1 MSPRKSHPDSNAM
14 NVQYAWSAFTEL
26 SRRGL
31 YEMLQLRQ
39 QVFIIEQASL
49 YPDIDGND
57 PIALH
62 LTAREENQALIGCL
76 RLLPPGTTNRRP
88 AIGRLAIAKPFRG
101 LRMGNRLMAEGIRK
115 AGELYAD
122 CAIYISAQQHLIPFY
137 SELGFVP
144 RGAPYDEDG
153 ILHVDMILKAPGAG

>member
-1 MSPRKSHPDSNAM
+1 M
-14 NVQYAWSAFTEL
+14 NVQYTWSAFSEL
-26 SRRGL
+26 SRHDL
-31 YEMLQLRQ
+31 YEILQLRQ
-39 QVFIIEQASL
+39 QVFIIEQVSL

-62 LTAREENQALIGCL
+62 LTAREEGQVLVGCL

-101 LRMGNRLMAEGIRK
+101 LNMGNRLMVAGIRK
-115 AGELYAD
+115 ASELYAN
-122 CAIYISAQQHLIPFY
+122 CSIYISAQQHLIPFY

-144 RGAPYDEDG
+144 RGEPYDEDG
-153 ILHVDMILKAPGAG
+153 ILHVDMILKAMGDG